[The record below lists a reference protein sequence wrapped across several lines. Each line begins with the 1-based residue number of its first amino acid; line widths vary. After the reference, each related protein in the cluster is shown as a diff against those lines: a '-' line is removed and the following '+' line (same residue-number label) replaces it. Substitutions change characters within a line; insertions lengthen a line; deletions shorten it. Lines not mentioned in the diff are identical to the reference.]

1 MSKGVRD
8 PNSEK
13 LTGGGCYTFRVRKLI
28 VNADDL
34 GLTAGVNRAIIETHS
49 AGVVS
54 SATLMANGAAFDD
67 AVTAARSAPN
77 LSVGCHVVLVDGAPV
92 SPPDAVD
99 TLLAIRS
106 AEPDKFYSS
115 LSAFAARATLGGFD
129 RDQLVSEITAQIRK
143 IQSTGLQVTHLDTH
157 KHAHVFPEIFAA
169 LLRAARICGVRAIRN
184 PFVPVKAIHARRYK
198 DRPDLWKRYG
208 QVRMLHTFSRQFRQQ
223 TKRAGVLTP
232 DGVVGV
238 IETGSLEG
246 SGESSGY
253 SSLLRQTL
261 ASLPEGTWELVCHP
275 GYNDADLHAARTRL
289 LDSREE
295 ERRLLTSAELRRFLE
310 EQKIRVISYR
320 EFAETFAETPQKTA
334 VE

>member
-1 MSKGVRD
+1 
-8 PNSEK
+8 
-13 LTGGGCYTFRVRKLI
+13 
-28 VNADDL
+28 
-34 GLTAGVNRAIIETHS
+34 
-49 AGVVS
+49 
-54 SATLMANGAAFDD
+54 MANGAAFDD

-77 LSVGCHVVLVDGAPV
+77 LSVGCHVVLVDGTPV

-115 LSAFAARATLGGFD
+115 LSAFAARAMFGGFD
-129 RDQLVSEITAQIRK
+129 RDQLVAEVTAQIRK

-157 KHAHVFPEIFAA
+157 KHAHIFPEILGA

-184 PFVPVKAIHARRYK
+184 PFVPVKAMHARQFKGKRE
-198 DRPDLWKRYG
+198 LWKRYG
-208 QVRMLHTFSRQFRQQ
+208 QVRMLHTFSGQFLQRI
-223 TKRAGVLTP
+223 KRAGLLTP

-238 IETGSLEG
+238 IETGSLES
-246 SGESSGY
+246 SGEGSGY

-275 GYNDADLHAARTRL
+275 GYNNADLRAARTRL

-295 ERRLLTSAELRRFLE
+295 ERRLLTSAELRQFLE
-310 EQKIRVISYR
+310 EQKIRLISYR
-320 EFAETFAETPQKTA
+320 EFAETPAETPAKTRS
-334 VE
+334 